1 MPDQPDQPD
10 LDPSVAGRLDDDA
23 LAAAASLRLIR
34 EQQERAR
41 AGTEPDSRLLCA
53 VWGLAWIVGYGLLWF
68 SADRRGDIPA
78 AWAFIAFGLCLVG
91 AMVTTIVHS
100 VSRTL
105 GTRGTSTRTGNMY
118 GFSWAL
124 GFAAYGVVIGGIA
137 ESGASD
143 EVIAQAANALACM
156 VVGLLYLGGGA
167 CFDSRG
173 LYLLGVWI
181 LVVAAGATFAGL
193 PETYL
198 VMSLAG
204 GGGFL
209 VLALVEHLLLRRRR
223 TVHEV
228 VGRG

>member
-1 MPDQPDQPD
+1 MPDGDRSE
-10 LDPSVAGRLDDDA
+10 LDPTTPGRPDDDA

-53 VWGLAWIVGYGLLWF
+53 VWGLAWLVGYGLLWF
-68 SADRRGDIPA
+68 SAARRDDIPA
-78 AWAFIAFGLCLVG
+78 AWAFVGFGLCLVA
-91 AMVTTIVHS
+91 AMVTTIAHS

-105 GTRGTSTRTGNMY
+105 GTRGTSSRTGTMY

-143 EVIAQAANALACM
+143 EVIAQAANALACI

-181 LVVAAGATFAGL
+181 LVVAAAATFAGI

-198 VMSLAG
+198 VMSVAG

-209 VLALVEHLLLRRRR
+209 VLALLEHLRLRRRR
-223 TVHEV
+223 RAPHEEV
-228 VGRG
+228 DRA